1 MAAAVTAP
9 IPFAPGAVR
18 AFLTA
23 QSRFTDLVPVEAI
36 TTRDLPD
43 PITGACVTLRA
54 PGNVG
59 VDPFLRRPLVQVDA
73 WAPKIEIL
81 GGSKDPEELV
91 WDIAAL
97 AGQLLHRAK
106 AQEFRGSAWSATWTD
121 GPITFVDKERG
132 ADMPMFRATVR
143 VELKLRAP
151 RT

>member
-1 MAAAVTAP
+1 MTAP

-43 PITGACVTLRA
+43 PITGAFVTLRA

-91 WDIAAL
+91 WDIAGW
-97 AGQLLHRAK
+97 AGQLLGRAK
-106 AQEFRGSAWSATWTD
+106 PQAFRGAAWNATWID
-121 GPITFVDKERG
+121 GPINFIDKERG
-132 ADMPMFRATVR
+132 PDMPLFRAVVR
-143 VELKLRAP
+143 VELKFRAS